1 MGGRSGAAVREAFVA
16 ETASAFRFLADDHGM
31 TGPEVSGVV
40 LPVVTF
46 GGAALR
52 YRIMLDSDENS
63 VFTRVETELGD
74 RTLVAELADLV
85 QTAGLDSRN
94 HVATGAT
101 NVRNLRRSLGAQ
113 AGYVRALHPRLAS
126 DRLVE
131 LMRAAPAREWRVD

>member
-1 MGGRSGAAVREAFVA
+1 MGKGSSAAVGDAFVA
-16 ETASAFRFLADDHGM
+16 EAAGAFRFLVDDHAM

-46 GGAALR
+46 GGAGLR
-52 YRIMLDSDENS
+52 YRIILDSGENS

-85 QTAGLDSRN
+85 QAAGLDSRN
-94 HVATGAT
+94 HVATGAV
-101 NVRNLRRSLGAQ
+101 NLRNLRRSLSAQ

-131 LMRAAPAREWRVD
+131 LMRAATAREWRAG